1 MCYFQ
6 IHKERQ
12 HVSALVAGG
21 ASDMWIEAECDG
33 SMPGLARALCNGCM
47 LETAGASSLA
57 RLASSTA
64 KSVLRPIDPKDAG
77 FL

>member
-1 MCYFQ
+1 
-6 IHKERQ
+6 
-12 HVSALVAGG
+12 
-21 ASDMWIEAECDG
+21 MWIEAECDG

>member
-6 IHKERQ
+6 IDKERQ
-12 HVSALVAGG
+12 HVSALVAGA

-33 SMPGLARALCNGCM
+33 SMPGLAKALCNGCM
-47 LETAGASSLA
+47 LQTAGASSLA
-57 RLASSTA
+57 RLASSIA

>member
-1 MCYFQ
+1 
-6 IHKERQ
+6 
-12 HVSALVAGG
+12 
-21 ASDMWIEAECDG
+21 MWIKAEFDG

-47 LETAGASSLA
+47 LETAGARSLA